1 MPGLIDCHVHLLN
14 MWTAKDEA
22 TMAADIE
29 TELPKRLND
38 FLTAGVTTVKS
49 VGDSEDDILRVRARL
64 ASGELAGPRLLVTG
78 PVVLRARQSPR
89 NHDLRSKPLAPISHD
104 RRD

>member
-1 MPGLIDCHVHLLN
+1 MPGLIDCHIHLLN

-38 FLTAGVTTVKS
+38 FLTAGVTTVN
-49 VGDSEDDILRVRARL
+49 R
-64 ASGELAGPRLLVTG
+64 LVTQRTTSCACARG
-78 PVVLRARQSPR
+78 WPAANSPVPAC
-89 NHDLRSKPLAPISHD
+89 
-104 RRD
+104 

>member
-29 TELPKRLND
+29 NELPKRLND

-49 VGDSEDDILRVRARL
+49 VGDSEDDILHVR
-64 ASGELAGPRLLVTG
+64 
-78 PVVLRARQSPR
+78 
-89 NHDLRSKPLAPISHD
+89 
-104 RRD
+104 